1 MHATRPRHCV
11 TLLGLSALGV
21 YLADQ
26 ASKWWAVRALRADK
40 SVDLLGGG
48 WLGLE
53 LHFNPGAAFSFATG
67 LTWVFAVV
75 AIVVSLYIM
84 RLAPRLRSRTWA
96 MVLGLFLGGTL
107 GNLTDRLVR
116 PPGPLRGHVVDFI
129 RYGDWFI
136 GNVADIALVLA
147 AVGLGALA
155 LANIDPTGPQ
165 KTEAPTLS
173 TEPDAA
179 QAAQGDDGTQLQEA
193 VGGQEGTTP

>member
-11 TLLGLSALGV
+11 TLLGLAALGV

-40 SVDLLGGG
+40 SIDLLGSG

-75 AIVVSLYIM
+75 AIVVSLYIV
-84 RLAPRLRSRTWA
+84 RLAPRLRSRAWA
-96 MVLGLFLGGTL
+96 VVLGLFLGGTL

-147 AVGLGALA
+147 AVGLAALA
-155 LANIDPTGPQ
+155 LANIEPTGPQ
-165 KTEAPTLS
+165 KTEAPTMS
-173 TEPDAA
+173 AAPDAA
-179 QAAQGDDGTQLQEA
+179 QAAQEDDGAQLPDA
-193 VGGQEGTTP
+193 VGGQEEATP